1 MKKILVL
8 GLAALSMSSAFAADS
23 HNRYVGS
30 VDSFTGTIKNQAQF
44 EDLIKYTDIGTQVKL
59 RAAFKDGSLTAEEIK
74 SSGISDHH
82 FYTGYLSS
90 AKTQGEYDKYLKELN
105 GGANMDDKF
114 ISNRDLKA
122 NNSMVMNQVDTKV
135 KIGNDI
141 QDKRVDKIV
150 AGLKDLGEHIQGGG
164 SGEVTPPPSGGSY
177 DDTAIK
183 ESVTEVGKKV
193 DAISG
198 DGGYLDQ
205 VGQAFQDQASRTAS
219 EITRLDGRIDSLE
232 KKTDKLKAGVAG
244 ANAIGSLTQYTGNGT
259 HHVAVGIGGYEGA
272 SALAGGYTYAIS
284 HNTTVRVTVA
294 YDSEGDFGY
303 GASVGHSW

>member
-1 MKKILVL
+1 MKKTMMIVALTL
-8 GLAALSMSSAFAADS
+8 GFSSVSFAADS
-23 HNRYVGS
+23 HTNWQGS

-44 EDLIKYTDIGTQVKL
+44 DDLIKYTDLPTQIKL
-59 RAAFKDGSLTAEEIK
+59 RAAFKDGELTAQEIK
-74 SSGISDHH
+74 DSGISDHH
-82 FYTGYLSS
+82 FYTGLLAS
-90 AKTQGEYDKYLKELN
+90 AKTQGEYDKYLKQMN
-105 GGANMDDKF
+105 DGANMDDKF
-114 ISNRDLKA
+114 VSNRDLKA
-122 NNSMVMNQVDTKV
+122 HGSMVMNQVE
-135 KIGNDI
+135 IGNKV
-141 QDKRVDKIV
+141 QDARVDKIV

-183 ESVTEVGKKV
+183 ESVAEVGKKV

-198 DGGYLDQ
+198 AGGYLDQ

-244 ANAIGSLTQYTGNGT
+244 ATAIASLTQYVGNGT
-259 HHVAVGIGGYEGA
+259 HHVAVGIGGYDGA
-272 SALAGGYTYAIS
+272 SALAGGYTYAFS
-284 HNTTVRVTVA
+284 ANTTIRATVA
-294 YDSEGDFGY
+294 LDSEDEIAF